1 MNVFIWI
8 VASVLAALFFLAGLT
23 KATQPKAKLAEKMPW
38 VEDFSDGT
46 VKFIGVVE
54 ILGALG
60 LILPAATGIA
70 PILTVLAAIGLA
82 ITMLLAAV
90 VHFRRDEKQMIVPNV
105 VLLAMAATVA
115 VGAQAL

>member
-1 MNVFIWI
+1 
-8 VASVLAALFFLAGLT
+8 
-23 KATQPKAKLAEKMPW
+23 MPW

-90 VHFRRDEKQMIVPNV
+90 VHFRRGEKQKTVPSV
-105 VLLAMAATVA
+105 VLLALAATVA